1 MGAGGKVGTAMTAGR
16 TLSALALPGLNFGPG
31 LTVAGAGAARETVSA
46 EPESGGPDTKVTE
59 AIPLA
64 SAEEAFAAAG
74 AIPFCARTILGAE
87 QMMARAISATADV
100 MNASHVFARRG
111 DVFRCVLSII
121 SILSFS

>member
-1 MGAGGKVGTAMTAGR
+1 MGAGVEGGTAMTAGR
-16 TLSALALPGLNFGPG
+16 TLRALALPGLNFGPG
-31 LTVAGAGAARETVSA
+31 LTVAGAEVARETVSA
-46 EPESGGPDTKVTE
+46 EPE
-59 AIPLA
+59 AIPPAGAATRA

-87 QMMARAISATADV
+87 QMLATAISATVDV
-100 MNASHVFARRG
+100 TNASHVFARRG